1 MIGKTSILEI
11 VCNNSTEN
19 LKKSSQKTTKKV
31 TKRIELCK
39 VNEAILRRQYI
50 GTATKN

>member
-1 MIGKTSILEI
+1 MQIIQPKILR
-11 VCNNSTEN
+11 
-19 LKKSSQKTTKKV
+19 LKM

-39 VNEAILRRQYI
+39 ANEAILRRQYV